1 MVFRK
6 YVKLASAALL
16 MGGLMSGQAQAI
28 GMWHSDTVWANQGM
42 CAANFT
48 FDSGLDRVQQLKV
61 HIQVLDKKTN
71 KVVAQ
76 DVIEVDE
83 FGGSNADRYA
93 TGYWH
98 SDIAC
103 DQDLRLLV
111 TQAQAVI
118 DDERVDLLAKRE
130 LEIRPFVPYEITIQA
145 PRAAQSQRPDACLA
159 SKFTVQAVIQ
169 DKDGYSNVRAQ
180 PNAKS
185 DVIEKL
191 FEKDVFF
198 TFEQKGNWWQVCTPT
213 GQVGY
218 LYHDRI
224 RAQH

>member
-6 YVKLASAALL
+6 NVLWAGAALVMSTL
-16 MGGLMSGQAQAI
+16 VSGQAQAI
-28 GMWHSDTVWANQGM
+28 QMWHSDTVWANQGM

-71 KVVAQ
+71 RVVSQ
-76 DVIEVDE
+76 DVIEVDD

-98 SDIAC
+98 SELAC
-103 DQDLRLLV
+103 DDDLRLVV
-111 TQAQAVI
+111 TQARAVV
-118 DDERVDLLAKRE
+118 DDERVDLLAKHG
-130 LEIRPFVPYEITIQA
+130 LEIRPFVPYEVMIQA
-145 PRAAQSQRPDACLA
+145 AASQAARPDACLA
-159 SKFTVQAVIQ
+159 SKFSTQALIQ

-180 PNAKS
+180 PNGKS

-191 FEKDVFF
+191 FEKDVFY

-213 GQVGY
+213 GQIGY

-224 RAQH
+224 RVQR